1 MTEWSCARCGE
12 PHLALGR
19 LAPPQDGLCES
30 CRRELHPKPLSC
42 VLEESGVPRGFLIC
56 TTRDAWLAHFQKLRF
71 PVESWPST
79 GHWLFLWGPTGT
91 GKTTAATVLLAEHLA
106 RGGRG
111 LWADG
116 MSIREDLGRE
126 MDRGGERT
134 TLLRLVRTPFLVLDE
149 PFAGYVTP
157 FAVDRMLLLIRKRDQ
172 EARPTI
178 VTSQLGPEDLIEF
191 AGGEQFATGSLAAA
205 ASRILSG
212 QVVLVDGP
220 DERLSRATEGGA

>member
-1 MTEWSCARCGE
+1 LTEWLCARCQE

-19 LAPPQDGLCES
+19 QAPPQDRLCES
-30 CRRELHPKPLSC
+30 CRRELYRKPLRC
-42 VLEESGVPRGFLIC
+42 VLEEAGVPRGFLSY
-56 TTRDAWLAHFQKLRF
+56 TTREAWLAHFHKLRF
-71 PVESWPST
+71 PVEAWP
-79 GHWLFLWGPTGT
+79 GEHHWLFLWGPTGT

-126 MDRGGERT
+126 MDLGGERT
-134 TLLRLVRTPFLVLDE
+134 TLSRLVHVPFLVLDE

-157 FAVDRMLLLIRKRDQ
+157 YAADRMLLLIRKRDQ
-172 EARPTI
+172 EARPTV
-178 VTSQLGPEDLIEF
+178 VTSQLGPESLMDF
-191 AGGEQFATGSLAAA
+191 AGGTQFATGSIAAA

-212 QVVLVDGP
+212 LVVLVDGP
-220 DERLSRATEGGA
+220 DERLARALEGAA

>member
-1 MTEWSCARCGE
+1 MTEWTCAGCHE

-19 LAPPQDGLCES
+19 LAPPPDRLCES
-30 CRRELHPKPLSC
+30 CRRELHPKPLRRI
-42 VLEESGVPRGFLIC
+42 LEEAGVPRGFLPYS
-56 TTRDAWLAHFQKLRF
+56 TRDAWLAHFHKLRF
-71 PVESWPST
+71 PVDVWPSG

-126 MDRGGERT
+126 MSLGGERV
-134 TLLRLVRTPFLVLDE
+134 TLSRLVHTPFLILDE

-157 FAVDRMLLLIRKRDQ
+157 YTADRMLLLIRKRDQ
-172 EARPTI
+172 EARPTV
-178 VTSQLGPEDLIEF
+178 VTSQLGPQDLMDF
-191 AGGEQFATGSLAAA
+191 AGGAQFATGSIAAA

-220 DERLSRATEGGA
+220 DARLARTLETAP